1 MQWLKALQTR
11 GVRVHWYPLAVGLLL
26 AASITATLIAVHNVQ
41 ADPAIPQVSASA
53 SCATLAGVDRT
64 ATNGANWGQTMLPG
78 FGQPGGWFGVPV
90 CANGLTAVSGDNS
103 SVSCDRV
110 PSNWN
115 RTGCAPGQP
124 TSDGYGWTFQCP
136 ELVVRFSAWAFGDNP
151 GDWGQ
156 SGWGNA
162 PDLWLPVNHPSDF
175 VMYPNGSSVAP
186 VPGDILVW
194 GSLNSQGQP
203 WPAGPDGEH
212 GGHIAVVVS
221 ATNGMVVTAEQNV
234 VWGNQDHP
242 SDQLALT
249 KVGTRWILSGSTA
262 HATQLPTY
270 RWQSTMGLSR
280 GTYGWLHSVR
290 NTGHFPSSSRAV
302 TVSSKHRST
311 TVPQQP
317 SGGFPSLEAATVITG
332 NGQLAD
338 LVWSNSDFFYASSAT
353 ADVPHASVRSLGSPA
368 GTLLYGGQRPAT
380 ISLAD
385 GSRLSYGVGLDGN
398 LYVARVLPTTFG
410 VLWSNLGHPSSAL
423 LAQSS
428 VSAAVYAGGSG
439 VMALGSDGN
448 LWWRS
453 GPPSQ
458 LGSWQSIGK
467 PSGTRLT
474 GSFVLAGAP
483 GQGTPLLLALT
494 GDGRLFERVWLEAQ
508 FAADGSVQVPA
519 TWSSW
524 IQLSRQPSGVTFVGT
539 LFAAAETPE
548 TQDYIGAWPDTPLD
562 ILVLDQEGRLWW
574 LRLSTQQAGWQISQV
589 ATPAPLDSLLGLAMV
604 NGPPTA
610 SSAKPG
616 AQLLQVYTASTSRS
630 YRLTLPIPAGNGT
643 LAAAGV
649 WTSLSPLPSDVSPE
663 VSGAALALGQN
674 TSVLVLAVGDEVF
687 IGGSPDST
695 SILLPAALQSG
706 GVSPATSPKTW
717 MAVGSSTTEPAF
729 TDMLTE
735 RALDP
740 RWEEAGAGAQFAAG
754 RSGVS
759 LLPTTGN
766 RAALLQSAASGD
778 FALSVYVVL
787 PASGSGR
794 AGLVLFSDDSDWLT
808 LLADSHNKVSL
819 CVEAWQETLPCAT
832 LSLSRGAGG
841 IWLQVSRQ
849 GSTLTGAASLD
860 GVLWRPV
867 GSWTPS
873 STGAMVATW
882 NMKTTTP
889 TPSSTGVTLTPSA
902 TGAPAGTPLPSLVFT
917 SWGIMA
923 EGSWSAHA
931 AATFNDFTF

>member
-1 MQWLKALQTR
+1 M
-11 GVRVHWYPLAVGLLL
+11 
-26 AASITATLIAVHNVQ
+26 
-41 ADPAIPQVSASA
+41 SASA

-64 ATNGANWGQTMLPG
+64 ATNGANWGQTILPG

-90 CANGLTAVSGDNS
+90 CANSLTAVSGDNS

-151 GDWGQ
+151 GDWGR

-175 VMYPNGSSVAP
+175 VMYPNGSTAPP

-212 GGHIAVVVS
+212 GGHVAVVVS
-221 ATNGMVVTAEQNV
+221 VTNGMVVTAEQNV

-249 KVGTRWILSGSTA
+249 KVGNRWILSGSTA
-262 HATQLPTY
+262 HDTQLPTY

-290 NTGHFPSSSRAV
+290 NTGHFPTSSRAV
-302 TVSSKHRST
+302 TVSSKHLSP

-317 SGGFPSLEAATVITG
+317 SGGYPSLEAATVITG

-338 LVWSNSDFFYASSAT
+338 LVWSNSDFFNASSAT
-353 ADVPHASVRSLGSPA
+353 ADVPHASVRSLGAPP

-385 GSRLSYGVGLDGN
+385 GSRLSYAVGVDGN

-410 VLWSNLGHPSSAL
+410 VLWSNLGHPSSAFL
-423 LAQSS
+423 VDNSL
-428 VSAAVYAGGSG
+428 SAALYAGGSG
-439 VMALGSDGN
+439 IVALGSDGN

-453 GPPSQ
+453 GPANQ

-467 PSGTRLT
+467 PSDTRLA

-494 GDGRLFERVWLEAQ
+494 TDGRLFERVWLEAQ

-519 TWSSW
+519 AWSSW
-524 IQLSRQPSGVTFVGT
+524 IQLSKQPSDVAFVGT
-539 LFAAAETPE
+539 LFAVAETPE

-562 ILVLDQEGRLWW
+562 ILVLDQAGHLWW
-574 LRLSTQQAGWQISQV
+574 LRLSTQEAGWQISQV
-589 ATPAPLDSLLGLAMV
+589 VTPTPLTALLGVAIVDDQPAATPVKSSPQFLRLYA
-604 NGPPTA
+604 A
-610 SSAKPG
+610 SA
-616 AQLLQVYTASTSRS
+616 SRS
-630 YRLTLPIPAGNGT
+630 YQLTLPIPAGEEA
-643 LAAAGV
+643 LAAAGI
-649 WTSLSPLPSDVSPE
+649 WTSLSPLPSDVMPE
-663 VSGAALALGQN
+663 VGGAILALGQN
-674 TSVLVLAVGDEVF
+674 TSVLVIAGGDEVL

-695 SILLPAALQSG
+695 SILLPAASQAG
-706 GVSPATSPKTW
+706 EVSPGPSLKTW
-717 MAVGSSTTEPAF
+717 LALGSSATEPAF
-729 TDMLTE
+729 TDMMTE

-740 RWEEAGAGAQFAAG
+740 RWEEDGAGAQFAA
-754 RSGVS
+754 RQKWCQ
-759 LLPTTGN
+759 P
-766 RAALLQSAASGD
+766 
-778 FALSVYVVL
+778 
-787 PASGSGR
+787 
-794 AGLVLFSDDSDWLT
+794 FS
-808 LLADSHNKVSL
+808 H
-819 CVEAWQETLPCAT
+819 CGQ
-832 LSLSRGAGG
+832 
-841 IWLQVSRQ
+841 Q
-849 GSTLTGAASLD
+849 GGAAP
-860 GVLWRPV
+860 GCRV
-867 GSWTPS
+867 G
-873 STGAMVATW
+873 
-882 NMKTTTP
+882 
-889 TPSSTGVTLTPSA
+889 
-902 TGAPAGTPLPSLVFT
+902 
-917 SWGIMA
+917 
-923 EGSWSAHA
+923 
-931 AATFNDFTF
+931 